1 MDKCI
6 EISILEM
13 RKREDF
19 EILRAYRPL
28 LPLFVISRRRTLIQT
43 VGNDHDVMYDGE
55 PVTTRY
61 MPS

>member
-1 MDKCI
+1 MLDKCI
-6 EISILEM
+6 EISMEM

-28 LPLFVISRRRTLIQT
+28 LPLFVIGRTLIQT